1 MGLNMWAR
9 NGIPPTVYWR
19 VPVGFAL
26 APLGWTM
33 VVVDTPVGG
42 VVAEWQNALISAPVS
57 SMANLWLAVK
67 AVCAANVVG
76 IVVTFN
82 VL

>member
-1 MGLNMWAR
+1 MN
-9 NGIPPTVYWR
+9 WR
-19 VPVGFAL
+19 VPMGFDL
-26 APLGWTM
+26 APLGCIM
-33 VVVDTPVGG
+33 VVVDIPVGG

-57 SMANLWLAVK
+57 SIASLLLAIK
-67 AVCAANVVG
+67 ACAANDGVVG

>member
-1 MGLNMWAR
+1 
-9 NGIPPTVYWR
+9 
-19 VPVGFAL
+19 
-26 APLGWTM
+26 LGWTM

-57 SMANLWLAVK
+57 SMASLWLAVK
-67 AVCAANVVG
+67 AVCAANVGVVG

>member
-1 MGLNMWAR
+1 MN
-9 NGIPPTVYWR
+9 WR
-19 VPVGFAL
+19 VPMGFDL
-26 APLGWTM
+26 APLGCIM

-57 SMANLWLAVK
+57 SMANLLVAVK
-67 AVCAANVVG
+67 AVRAAKVEDVG

-82 VL
+82 IL

>member
-1 MGLNMWAR
+1 MWAR
-9 NGIPPTVYWR
+9 NGIPPTVNWR
-19 VPVGFAL
+19 VPMGLDL
-26 APLGWTM
+26 APFGWM
-33 VVVDTPVGG
+33 IVVVDVPVGG

-57 SMANLWLAVK
+57 SIADLWLAVK
-67 AVCAANVVG
+67 AVCAANVRVVG

>member
-1 MGLNMWAR
+1 MN
-9 NGIPPTVYWR
+9 WR
-19 VPVGFAL
+19 VPMGFDL
-26 APLGWTM
+26 APLGWTI

-57 SMANLWLAVK
+57 SMASLLVAVK
-67 AVCAANVVG
+67 AVRAAKVEDVG

>member
-1 MGLNMWAR
+1 
-9 NGIPPTVYWR
+9 
-19 VPVGFAL
+19 
-26 APLGWTM
+26 M

-57 SMANLWLAVK
+57 SMANLLLALK
-67 AVCAANVVG
+67 AVCAANVGVVG